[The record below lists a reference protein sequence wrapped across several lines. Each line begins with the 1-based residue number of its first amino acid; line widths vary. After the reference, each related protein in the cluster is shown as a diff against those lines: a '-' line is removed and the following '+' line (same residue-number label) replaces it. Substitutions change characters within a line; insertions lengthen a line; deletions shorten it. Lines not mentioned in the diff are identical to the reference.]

1 MNGLFID
8 LIKKLVDRVA
18 RCLGLSLID
27 AAAKGDGFDDALERV
42 GNSLRRID
50 PMFAHGTLDTLA
62 YRTAARR
69 GFKGNSLHS
78 LGIFCANAERTIAS
92 LAEAS
97 PLNGDGSLA

>member
-1 MNGLFID
+1 M
-8 LIKKLVDRVA
+8 R
-18 RCLGLSLID
+18 
-27 AAAKGDGFDDALERV
+27 LERV

-78 LGIFCANAERTIAS
+78 LGIFCANAEPHHRVPCRGFPA
-92 LAEAS
+92 
-97 PLNGDGSLA
+97 